1 MADDGLFGDEC
12 LAEAVGG
19 LGRLWV
25 CREPFGHRGEHV
37 WTRAP
42 GDPDPADPPRARPV
56 GQVDGPPDFVRF
68 HADHPEVYEK
78 LRLLALEVAWAGH
91 RRTGFRMLWE
101 VLRWQHLGQ
110 SFPMNDHHCPHY
122 ARLLM
127 AREPSLAGLFEV
139 RPLRPRDE

>member
-1 MADDGLFGDEC
+1 VTDAGLFGDEC

-25 CREPFGHRGEHV
+25 CLEPFGHRGEHV
-37 WTRAP
+37 WTVQRAP
-42 GDPDPADPPRARPV
+42 TDDHARPAAGDEV
-56 GQVDGPPDFVRF
+56 EGPPDFVEF
-68 HADHPEVYEK
+68 HRGHPEVYEK

-139 RPLRPRDE
+139 RPLRPRDG